1 MLQTLYLS
9 TAEVHDGHVPISK
22 QQAQTVDESA
32 NSIHHLTQTPN
43 SKLKRTNILQKLGL
57 SNTAETYIA
66 DITPQEQQ
74 HTLFSMDGD
83 KVLGC
88 ADPVSGSLVYESG
101 LVPVA

>member
-9 TAEVHDGHVPISK
+9 TAEVHDGQVSVPISK

-74 HTLFSMDGD
+74 HT
-83 KVLGC
+83 
-88 ADPVSGSLVYESG
+88 
-101 LVPVA
+101 